1 MYLKIH
7 VSFIYVYV
15 ILYELV
21 CNDIEIF
28 VNDTDDSLCFA
39 IIALNA
45 NTSLACDMMTCLWHT
60 YSLSLD
66 IHPLIC

>member
-1 MYLKIH
+1 MALLEKI
-7 VSFIYVYV
+7 
-15 ILYELV
+15 LNL
-21 CNDIEIF
+21 CKRC
-28 VNDTDDSLCFA
+28 TDDSLCLA

-66 IHPLIC
+66 IHPLICWKRDSKKKKEF